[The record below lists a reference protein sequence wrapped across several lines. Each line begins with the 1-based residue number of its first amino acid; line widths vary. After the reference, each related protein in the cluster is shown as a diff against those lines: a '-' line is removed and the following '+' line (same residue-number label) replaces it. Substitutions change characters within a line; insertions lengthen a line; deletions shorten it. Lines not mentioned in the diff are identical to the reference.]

1 MIPLP
6 LALSM
11 PGMGELLVIFLIVLV
26 LFGGARIPEIARSL
40 GKGIAEFKRGLNAP
54 RDGEDS
60 KKDDDR
66 GSASR

>member
-26 LFGGARIPEIARSL
+26 LFGGSRIPEIARLTNSL
-40 GKGIAEFKRGLNAP
+40 ESRAFTFSAGINFLPPGKPEYF
-54 RDGEDS
+54 
-60 KKDDDR
+60 
-66 GSASR
+66 